1 MIKGIGMLLIL
12 LSGMG
17 LGFSSVRRMRQR
29 LSELKSM
36 RRMALFLENE
46 IACAHTLLPQALTR
60 TGQKLDGGCA
70 QFVKSLGR
78 HLSCR
83 EGHSMEEIFREEAFQ
98 YQTQWDLTERDYR
111 LLCQL
116 GSCLGVESRKM
127 QTEQLRLFQKEL
139 EIEIESLEKSMPA
152 RQKMYQSLGI
162 SAGVFL
168 VILLL

>member
-1 MIKGIGMLLIL
+1 
-12 LSGMG
+12 
-17 LGFSSVRRMRQR
+17 
-29 LSELKSM
+29 
-36 RRMALFLENE
+36 
-46 IACAHTLLPQALTR
+46 
-60 TGQKLDGGCA
+60 
-70 QFVKSLGR
+70 
-78 HLSCR
+78 
-83 EGHSMEEIFREEAFQ
+83 MEEIFREEAFQ

-127 QTEQLRLFQKEL
+127 QIEQLRLFQKEL